1 MTSGQDPIRPAG
13 RDAAGALGRPGASS
27 EGAGRRGQA
36 ELSTGPWERRSE
48 AAGSPEDA
56 GSEGSTGRA
65 KSTSGPVEGDGAARA
80 APDLRGVE
88 ADELLRPAAELT
100 IEVARA
106 GARLQ
111 PPLDVPSRLRPL
123 LSHAKV
129 TRPALAAAR
138 RVVDEDAGFRGQV
151 ARAAEV
157 PGAEATVG
165 RAGILWLCRPEGWEA
180 ELEELVE
187 VARAAAAAKA
197 EDAEERSAQRR
208 LRHAEEARDRAE
220 RVADDARRSAEAA
233 RAELQEERRLR
244 RAADEAAQRAARHA
258 SSLQEQL
265 AAAKRGAEAAAR
277 TIAERA
283 DAEAASATALAAAEA
298 ELRSLRAE
306 ADDLRSALAR
316 HATHPGPAAPPATV
330 PDVRGADPRILGD
343 AVAAAS
349 SAAAALSAA
358 LGRAAAALEPEG
370 GSGRHKPGPEEA
382 PPANSAPRPHTPP
395 RWVRRQPRGTR
406 RRPAPL
412 PPMVHDDSPEAAQH
426 LVGLPGVALLV
437 DGYNATLST
446 WPELPLPEQRLRLI
460 DALAELAARTGARPE
475 VVFDGVDALPE
486 AATTRVLR
494 SRVKVSFTTAEVE
507 ADDVLIARA
516 QSLPLPVV
524 VASDDRRV
532 RDGARAAGANVLG
545 IEQLLAALRRQ
556 GPGERASPT

>member
-1 MTSGQDPIRPAG
+1 MTSAQGPVGPEASGHPVERRDEGPGGQ
-13 RDAAGALGRPGASS
+13 AGAG
-27 EGAGRRGQA
+27 
-36 ELSTGPWERRSE
+36 
-48 AAGSPEDA
+48 AAGSPEDGGA
-56 GSEGSTGRA
+56 A
-65 KSTSGPVEGDGAARA
+65 GAARA
-80 APDLRGVE
+80 APDLLPDLRGAE
-88 ADELLRPAAELT
+88 ADELLRPAAELA

-138 RVVDEDAGFRGQV
+138 RVVDEDAGFRSQV
-151 ARAAEV
+151 ARAVEV

-165 RAGILWLCRPEGWEA
+165 RAGILWLGRPEGWEA
-180 ELEELVE
+180 ELEELVQ
-187 VARAAAAAKA
+187 VARRAAATKA

-244 RAADEAAQRAARHA
+244 RVADEAAQRAARHA
-258 SSLQEQL
+258 SSLEEQL
-265 AAAKRGAEAAAR
+265 AAAKREAEAAAR
-277 TIAERA
+277 SIAERA
-283 DAEAASATALAAAEA
+283 DAQAATAAALAAAEA
-298 ELRSLRAE
+298 ELRGLRAE

-316 HATHPGPAAPPATV
+316 HATHLGPAEPPATV
-330 PDVRGADPRILGD
+330 ADAVGADPRILGD

-349 SAAAALSAA
+349 TAAAALSAA
-358 LGRAAAALEPEG
+358 LGRAAAALGPDIG
-370 GSGRHKPGPEEA
+370 TGRHKASPEA
-382 PPANSAPRPHTPP
+382 VPPANSAPRPRTPP

-426 LVGLPGVALLV
+426 LVALPGVALLV

-446 WPELPLPEQRLRLI
+446 WPGLPLPEQRLRLI
-460 DALAELAARTGARPE
+460 DALAELSARTGARPE

-494 SRVKVSFTTAEVE
+494 SRVKVSFTAAEVE

-532 RDGARAAGANVLG
+532 REGARAAGANVLG

-556 GPGERASPT
+556 GPGERASPA